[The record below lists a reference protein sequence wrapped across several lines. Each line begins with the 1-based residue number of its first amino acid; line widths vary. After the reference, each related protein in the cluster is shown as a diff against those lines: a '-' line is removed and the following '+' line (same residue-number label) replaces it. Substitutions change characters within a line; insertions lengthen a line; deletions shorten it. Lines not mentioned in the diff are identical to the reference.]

1 MYLGYALGGL
11 FIVRGREGGKEGGGR
26 GHTIVLSWHF
36 DFYCNDGYPV
46 GDKAIIVA

>member
-11 FIVRGREGGKEGGGR
+11 FIVLRREGGRGGD
-26 GHTIVLSWHF
+26 TIVLSWHF
-36 DFYCNDGYPV
+36 DFYCNDDYPV